1 MADISYQDI
10 KKAYVDKATPAKTT
24 LCYSGKCVFVRPIK
38 MKDKKEFLKL
48 MEKENDELLDT
59 FIDNLIEKYVSTGD
73 DMPVVAKT
81 LVDQERHQLLMVI
94 RQLST
99 TQESVLIDHVCPK
112 CKVLNKNIQ
121 FDLKNII
128 INNFTVPDG
137 CENTLES
144 KNGNVK
150 FVVGLLSRGEI
161 IEIEE
166 YIKNKSIDTKV
177 EKDFV
182 YLASTVKEMYLKM
195 DDLERRYCPT
205 INERIEF
212 VENLSFDD
220 FDKIRK
226 FFEACGSFGLSLGFK
241 FACTDCE
248 YKNDKEEA
256 KIANFFIK

>member
-1 MADISYQDI
+1 MDDISYQDI
-10 KKAYVDKATPAKTT
+10 KRAYVSKVNAAKTT
-24 LCYSGKCVFVRPIK
+24 LCYSGKYVYVRPIK

-48 MEKENDELLDT
+48 MEKENNELLDA

-73 DMPVVAKT
+73 DTPIDAKT

-99 TQESVLIDHVCPK
+99 TQESIQIDHVCPK

-121 FDLKNII
+121 FDLTNII
-128 INNFTVPDG
+128 INSFSVPAG
-137 CENTLES
+137 YENTLES

-150 FVVGLLSRGEI
+150 FSVGLLTRGEI
-161 IEIEE
+161 IEIEKH
-166 YIKNKSIDTKV
+166 ITDKSIDTKV

-182 YLASTVKEMYLKM
+182 YLASTIKEMYLKI
-195 DDLERRYCPT
+195 DDIERKYIPT
-205 INERIEF
+205 IPERIEF

-241 FACTDCE
+241 FKCTDCD
-248 YKNDKEEA
+248 YKNEKEEA
-256 KIANFFIK
+256 KIVNFFIK